1 MDEDDAARAS
11 RVMLVSSRRR
21 PSSGDISDVDTYPPP
36 YFSSSSSTGSGWRQ
50 SFNKQ
55 RTTPIPRAKSGG
67 QDDERYSLPTLESA
81 RSFTKGG
88 SATGAFDPQA
98 SIKDM
103 MPRRTGRERGAARTD
118 QHRDDED
125 SEANTNAATPAGSM
139 HGDSSELYFAPHSP
153 LGISSKS
160 HKSYNS
166 GNTSYC

>member
-1 MDEDDAARAS
+1 MDDEDAARAS

-50 SFNKQ
+50 SFNMQ
-55 RTTPIPRAKSGG
+55 RTTPLPRTKSGD
-67 QDDERYSLPTLESA
+67 QEDERYSLPTLESA

-88 SATGAFDPQA
+88 SATGVFNPQA

-103 MPRRTGRERGAARTD
+103 MPRRTGRERGAARTGQPHHDVEDD
-118 QHRDDED
+118 Q
-125 SEANTNAATPAGSM
+125 ANTNAATPAGSM
-139 HGDSSELYFAPHSP
+139 HGDSSELYFAPNSP
-153 LGISSKS
+153 PGISSKS

-166 GNTSYC
+166 GTH